1 MYAGPG
7 GIIMKNTFVLNGL
20 NITIEGQPIAI
31 DKLEVTSE
39 MSAQELATSGGL
51 IKALVGEL
59 KPLIQE
65 AVKPVATPA
74 VTTTTPNNN
83 YNKSNNNYNNNYKNN
98 KNDNYKKES
107 RQHNF
112 DAIPKP
118 EGFKEVGYK
127 RWMYESG
134 SYAGED
140 RLAVHVDNAKYGVI
154 HINVMSAHQSVHIHM
169 YPDNTTYNGASPET
183 IREILK
189 HIGMPEELQHYI
201 LKVVAL

>member
-1 MYAGPG
+1 
-7 GIIMKNTFVLNGL
+7 MKNSITINGL
-20 NITIEGQPIAI
+20 AITIEGCPVQL
-31 DKLEVTSE
+31 DHVELTSE

-83 YNKSNNNYNNNYKNN
+83 YNKSNNNYNNNCKNN

-127 RWMYESG
+127 RWIYESG
-134 SYAGED
+134 SYTGED
-140 RLAVHVDNAKYGVI
+140 RLAVHLDNAKYGVI

-189 HIGMPEELQHYI
+189 HIGMPEEFQHYI

>member
-1 MYAGPG
+1 
-7 GIIMKNTFVLNGL
+7 MKNSITINGL
-20 NITIEGQPIAI
+20 ALTIEGCPVQL
-31 DKLEVTSE
+31 DHVELTSE
-39 MSAQELATSGGL
+39 VSAQELATSGGL
-51 IKALVGEL
+51 IKALIGEL
-59 KPLIQE
+59 KPLIAE
-65 AVKPVATPA
+65 ATKPVVTPA
-74 VTTTTPNNN
+74 PTTTTPNDCNKGN
-83 YNKSNNNYNNNYKNN
+83 CNKSNNYKNN
-98 KNDNYKKES
+98 SKNYKKES

-118 EGFKEVGYK
+118 EGFTEVGYK

-134 SYAGED
+134 SFSGED
-140 RLAVHVDNAKYGVI
+140 RLAVHLDNAKYGVI

-189 HIGMPEELQHYI
+189 HIGMPETLQQYI

>member
-1 MYAGPG
+1 
-7 GIIMKNTFVLNGL
+7 MKNIVK
-20 NITIEGQPIAI
+20 ITGINLTVEGCPVQLEGIE
-31 DKLEVTSE
+31 LTSE
-39 MSAQELATSGGL
+39 ISAQEIATSGGL
-51 IKALVGEL
+51 IKSLVSEL

-65 AVKPVATPA
+65 ATKPVTPT
-74 VTTTTPNNN
+74 VTTTAPTNHN
-83 YNKSNNNYNNNYKNN
+83 YSNNYKNKYN
-98 KNDNYKKES
+98 SNYGNNNYKNDNYKKES

-127 RWMYESG
+127 RWIYESG
-134 SYAGED
+134 SFAGED
-140 RLAVHVDNAKYGVI
+140 RLAVHLDNAKYGVI
-154 HINVMSAHQSVHIHM
+154 HINVMSAHQSVHIHI

-189 HIGMPEELQHYI
+189 HIGMPEEFQHYI

>member
-1 MYAGPG
+1 
-7 GIIMKNTFVLNGL
+7 MKNTFVLNGL

-83 YNKSNNNYNNNYKNN
+83 YNKSNNNYNNNCKNN

-134 SYAGED
+134 SFAGED
-140 RLAVHVDNAKYGVI
+140 RLAVYVDNAKYGVI
-154 HINVMSAHQSVHIHM
+154 HINVISAHQSVHIHM

-189 HIGMPEELQHYI
+189 HIGIPEEFQHYI

>member
-1 MYAGPG
+1 
-7 GIIMKNTFVLNGL
+7 MKNSITINGL
-20 NITIEGQPIAI
+20 AITIEGCPVQLDHVELTI
-31 DKLEVTSE
+31 E

-83 YNKSNNNYNNNYKNN
+83 YNKSNNNYNNNCKNN

-127 RWMYESG
+127 RWIYESG

-140 RLAVHVDNAKYGVI
+140 RLAVHLDNAKYGVI
-154 HINVMSAHQSVHIHM
+154 HINVMLAHQSVHIHK
-169 YPDNTTYNGASPET
+169 YPTETKINGCRFDQLPEF
-183 IREILK
+183 LK
-189 HIGMPEELQHYI
+189 WSGIPDELQSYI
-201 LKVVAL
+201 MKVVAL

>member
-1 MYAGPG
+1 
-7 GIIMKNTFVLNGL
+7 MKNTFVLNGL

-51 IKALVGEL
+51 IKDLVGEL

-189 HIGMPEELQHYI
+189 HIGMPEELQQYI

>member
-1 MYAGPG
+1 
-7 GIIMKNTFVLNGL
+7 MKNTFVLNGL

-83 YNKSNNNYNNNYKNN
+83 YNKSNNNYNNNCKNN

-134 SYAGED
+134 SFAGED

-154 HINVMSAHQSVHIHM
+154 HINVMSTHQSVHIHM

-189 HIGMPEELQHYI
+189 HIGMPEEFQHYI

>member
-1 MYAGPG
+1 
-7 GIIMKNTFVLNGL
+7 MKNTIKINGI
-20 NITIEGQPIAI
+20 NITIEGNPVC
-31 DKLEVTSE
+31 LENIELTSE

-51 IKALVGEL
+51 IKALIGEL

-74 VTTTTPNNN
+74 VTTPTTNNCI
-83 YNKSNNNYNNNYKNN
+83 NNRNNYKNN
-98 KNDNYKKES
+98 YDNKKSDCSKNYKKES

-118 EGFKEVGYK
+118 EGFEEVGYK
-127 RWMYESG
+127 RWIYESG
-134 SYAGED
+134 SYVGED
-140 RLAVHVDNAKYGVI
+140 RLAVHLDNAKYGVI

>member
-1 MYAGPG
+1 
-7 GIIMKNTFVLNGL
+7 MKNTFVLSGVS
-20 NITIEGQPIAI
+20 IAIEGQPIAI

-39 MSAQELATSGGL
+39 MTVQEIATSGGL

-65 AVKPVATPA
+65 ATKPVATPA
-74 VTTTTPNNN
+74 VTTPT
-83 YNKSNNNYNNNYKNN
+83 NNYNNYSNRNYNSNYKNN
-98 KNDNYKKES
+98 RNDNYKKES

-127 RWMYESG
+127 RWIYESG

-140 RLAVHVDNAKYGVI
+140 RLAVHLDNAKYGVI

-183 IREILK
+183 ISEILK
-189 HIGMPEELQHYI
+189 HIGMPEEFQHYI

>member
-1 MYAGPG
+1 
-7 GIIMKNTFVLNGL
+7 MKNSITINGL
-20 NITIEGQPIAI
+20 AITIEGCPVQL
-31 DKLEVTSE
+31 DHVELTSE
-39 MSAQELATSGGL
+39 MSAQEIATSGGL

-83 YNKSNNNYNNNYKNN
+83 YNKSNNNYNNYKNN

-107 RQHNF
+107 LQHNF

-127 RWMYESG
+127 RWIYESG
-134 SYAGED
+134 SFAGED
-140 RLAVHVDNAKYGVI
+140 RLAVHLDNAKYGVI
-154 HINVMSAHQSVHIHM
+154 HINVISTHQSVHIHM

-183 IREILK
+183 IREMLK
-189 HIGMPEELQHYI
+189 HIGMPEEFQHYI

>member
-1 MYAGPG
+1 
-7 GIIMKNTFVLNGL
+7 MKNTFVLNGL

-83 YNKSNNNYNNNYKNN
+83 YNKSNNNYNNNCKNN

-127 RWMYESG
+127 RWIYESG
-134 SYAGED
+134 SFAGED
-140 RLAVHVDNAKYGVI
+140 RLAVYVDNAKYGVI
-154 HINVMSAHQSVHIHM
+154 HINVISAHQSVHIHM

-189 HIGMPEELQHYI
+189 HIGMPEEFQHYI
-201 LKVVAL
+201 LKVVTL